1 MEDHRNGSKIT
12 RTETQASGGSK
23 EGVPLR
29 ANRRVGARCY
39 SVRGR
44 LCLCIA
50 RLSTGSFGLK
60 CPAIAVSCGLSMAAT
75 DKLKLLAS
83 GKEAD
88 SRSAAVPDAVP
99 ATEEDD
105 LPIPS
110 DINTVFL
117 GGLFLLGILAAC
129 YVAAEIVLPIVLAFV
144 LSLVL
149 HPAMRALERVHLPRG
164 IAAMLIILVLFGTL
178 GGLGLALSG
187 PAASW
192 AQELPAGIPKLQER
206 LSFLSRPIAAF
217 QKFADQAQGLA
228 QGDQP
233 KAVPV
238 AVQGSALSDRL
249 LTGTRSLAGGLL
261 ETVLVLFFL
270 LVSGDTFLRRLV
282 EILPR
287 FKNKRQAVDIS
298 QQIERDVSAYL
309 FTITIMNLAVG
320 VATGAVMALCGMSD
334 PVLWGTIAFLL
345 NYIPVLGPM
354 TGVVVFLLAGLLSI
368 NSLWVAFL
376 PAGLYL
382 LIHLVEG
389 ETVTPMLLARR
400 FTINPVLVILSL
412 VFWYWMWGVPGA
424 ILSTPML
431 AITKIICDRIRPL
444 MAFGHF
450 MEG

>member
-1 MEDHRNGSKIT
+1 
-12 RTETQASGGSK
+12 
-23 EGVPLR
+23 
-29 ANRRVGARCY
+29 
-39 SVRGR
+39 
-44 LCLCIA
+44 
-50 RLSTGSFGLK
+50 
-60 CPAIAVSCGLSMAAT
+60 MAAI

-83 GKEAD
+83 RKEAD
-88 SRSAAVPDAVP
+88 SPSAAVPVTVP

-117 GGLFLLGILAAC
+117 GGLFLLGMLAAC

-164 IAAMLIILVLFGTL
+164 IAAMLVILVLFGTL
-178 GGLGLALSG
+178 GGLGAALSG

-261 ETVLVLFFL
+261 ETVLVIFFL

-334 PVLWGTIAFLL
+334 PVLWGTVAFLL

>member
-1 MEDHRNGSKIT
+1 M
-12 RTETQASGGSK
+12 A
-23 EGVPLR
+23 
-29 ANRRVGARCY
+29 
-39 SVRGR
+39 
-44 LCLCIA
+44 
-50 RLSTGSFGLK
+50 
-60 CPAIAVSCGLSMAAT
+60 AIA
-75 DKLKLLAS
+75 KLKLLSSRRA
-83 GKEAD
+83 AD
-88 SRSAAVPDAVP
+88 VPTVAAPTAAAAD
-99 ATEEDD
+99 EDD

-110 DINTVFL
+110 DIKAVFL
-117 GGLFLLGILAAC
+117 GGLFLLAMLGAC
-129 YVAAEIVLPIVLAFV
+129 YVASDIVLPIVLAFV

-149 HPAMRALERVHLPRG
+149 QPAMRVLERLRLPRG
-164 IAAMLIILVLFGTL
+164 IAAVFLILVLFGTL
-178 GGLGLALSG
+178 GGLGAALSG

-192 AQELPAGIPKLQER
+192 AQKLPSGIPKLEER

-217 QKFADQAQGLA
+217 QKFVDQAQGITL
-228 QGDQP
+228 GGEP

-238 AVQGSALSDRL
+238 TVQGSGLSDRL
-249 LTGTRSLAGGLL
+249 LSGTRSFASGLL

-287 FKNKRQAVDIS
+287 FKDKRQAVDIS
-298 QQIERDVSAYL
+298 QQIESDVSAYL
-309 FTITIMNLAVG
+309 FTVTIMNLAVG
-320 VATGAVMALCGMSD
+320 VAIGTVMAFCGVDD
-334 PVLWGTIAFLL
+334 PVLWGTVAFLL
-345 NYIPVLGPM
+345 NYIPILGPM
-354 TGVVVFLLAGLLSI
+354 IGVAVFLLAGLLSI
-368 NSLWVAFL
+368 DSLWGAFL

-389 ETVTPMLLARR
+389 ETATPMLLARR

>member
-1 MEDHRNGSKIT
+1 
-12 RTETQASGGSK
+12 
-23 EGVPLR
+23 
-29 ANRRVGARCY
+29 
-39 SVRGR
+39 
-44 LCLCIA
+44 
-50 RLSTGSFGLK
+50 
-60 CPAIAVSCGLSMAAT
+60 MALI
-75 DKLKLLAS
+75 DQLKLLGSRKA
-83 GKEAD
+83 AD
-88 SRSAAVPDAVP
+88 RPSTAAPTAAAAD
-99 ATEEDD
+99 EDD

-110 DINTVFL
+110 DINAVFL
-117 GGLFLLGILAAC
+117 GGLFLLAMLAAC

-144 LSLVL
+144 FSLVL
-149 HPAMRALERVHLPRG
+149 QPAMRVLERVYLPRG
-164 IAAMLIILVLFGTL
+164 VAALLVILVLFGTL
-178 GGLGLALSG
+178 GGLGTALSG
-187 PAASW
+187 PATSW
-192 AQELPAGIPKLQER
+192 AQRLPTGIPKLQER

-249 LTGTRSLAGGLL
+249 LAGTRSLASGLL

-320 VATGAVMALCGMSD
+320 VATGAVMALCGMGD
-334 PVLWGTIAFLL
+334 PVLWGTIAFVL
-345 NYIPVLGPM
+345 NYIPILGPM

-389 ETVTPMLLARR
+389 ETVTPILLARR

>member
-1 MEDHRNGSKIT
+1 M
-12 RTETQASGGSK
+12 A
-23 EGVPLR
+23 
-29 ANRRVGARCY
+29 
-39 SVRGR
+39 
-44 LCLCIA
+44 
-50 RLSTGSFGLK
+50 
-60 CPAIAVSCGLSMAAT
+60 AIA
-75 DKLKLLAS
+75 KLKLLSSRRA
-83 GKEAD
+83 AD
-88 SRSAAVPDAVP
+88 VPPVTVPTVAAAD
-99 ATEEDD
+99 EDD

-110 DINTVFL
+110 DIKAVFL
-117 GGLFLLGILAAC
+117 GGLFLLAMLGAC
-129 YVAAEIVLPIVLAFV
+129 YVASDIVLPIVLAFV

-149 HPAMRALERVHLPRG
+149 QPAMRALERLRLPRG
-164 IAAMLIILVLFGTL
+164 IAAVFLILMLFGTL
-178 GGLGLALSG
+178 GGFGAALSG

-192 AQELPAGIPKLQER
+192 AQKLPTGVPKLQER

-217 QKFADQAQGLA
+217 QKFADQAQGITL
-228 QGDQP
+228 GGEP

-238 AVQGSALSDRL
+238 TVQGSGLSDRL
-249 LTGTRSLAGGLL
+249 LNGTRSFASGLL

-270 LVSGDTFLRRLV
+270 LVSGETFLRRLV

-287 FKNKRQAVDIS
+287 FKDKRQAVDIS
-298 QQIERDVSAYL
+298 QQIEGDVSAYL

-320 VATGAVMALCGMSD
+320 VAIGTVMAFCGVGD
-334 PVLWGTIAFLL
+334 PVLWGTVAFLL
-345 NYIPVLGPM
+345 NYIPILGPM
-354 TGVVVFLLAGLLSI
+354 IGVAVFLLAGLLSI
-368 NSLWVAFL
+368 DSLWGAFL

-424 ILSTPML
+424 VLSTPML

>member
-1 MEDHRNGSKIT
+1 
-12 RTETQASGGSK
+12 
-23 EGVPLR
+23 
-29 ANRRVGARCY
+29 
-39 SVRGR
+39 
-44 LCLCIA
+44 
-50 RLSTGSFGLK
+50 
-60 CPAIAVSCGLSMAAT
+60 MAAI
-75 DKLKLLAS
+75 DKLELLAS
-83 GKEAD
+83 RKEAD
-88 SRSAAVPDAVP
+88 SPSAAVPVAVP

-117 GGLFLLGILAAC
+117 GGLFLLGMLAAC

-178 GGLGLALSG
+178 GGLGAALSG

-249 LTGTRSLAGGLL
+249 LTGTRSLASGLL

-320 VATGAVMALCGMSD
+320 IATGAVMALCGMSD
-334 PVLWGTIAFLL
+334 PVLWGTVAFLL

>member
-1 MEDHRNGSKIT
+1 M
-12 RTETQASGGSK
+12 A
-23 EGVPLR
+23 
-29 ANRRVGARCY
+29 
-39 SVRGR
+39 
-44 LCLCIA
+44 
-50 RLSTGSFGLK
+50 
-60 CPAIAVSCGLSMAAT
+60 AIA
-75 DKLKLLAS
+75 KLKLLSSRRA
-83 GKEAD
+83 AD
-88 SRSAAVPDAVP
+88 VPPVAVPTAAAAD
-99 ATEEDD
+99 EDD

-110 DINTVFL
+110 DIKAVFL
-117 GGLFLLGILAAC
+117 GGLFLVAMLGAC
-129 YVAAEIVLPIVLAFV
+129 YVASDIVLPIVLAFV

-149 HPAMRALERVHLPRG
+149 QPAMRALERLRLPRG
-164 IAAMLIILVLFGTL
+164 IAAVFLILVLFGTL
-178 GGLGLALSG
+178 GGLGAALSG

-192 AQELPAGIPKLQER
+192 AQKLPSGIPKLEER

-217 QKFADQAQGLA
+217 QKFADQAQGITL
-228 QGDQP
+228 GGEP

-238 AVQGSALSDRL
+238 KVQGSGLSDRL
-249 LTGTRSLAGGLL
+249 LSGTRSFASGLL

-287 FKNKRQAVDIS
+287 FKDKRQAVDIS
-298 QQIERDVSAYL
+298 QQIESDVSAYL

-320 VATGAVMALCGMSD
+320 VAIGTVMTFCGVGD
-334 PVLWGTIAFLL
+334 PVLWGTVAFLL
-345 NYIPVLGPM
+345 NYIPILGPM
-354 TGVVVFLLAGLLSI
+354 IGVVVFLLAGLLSI
-368 NSLWVAFL
+368 DSLWGAFL

-450 MEG
+450 MEA

>member
-1 MEDHRNGSKIT
+1 M
-12 RTETQASGGSK
+12 A
-23 EGVPLR
+23 
-29 ANRRVGARCY
+29 
-39 SVRGR
+39 
-44 LCLCIA
+44 
-50 RLSTGSFGLK
+50 
-60 CPAIAVSCGLSMAAT
+60 AIA
-75 DKLKLLAS
+75 KLKLLAS
-83 GKEAD
+83 RRTADRPFADGPIVAAAADEA
-88 SRSAAVPDAVP
+88 
-99 ATEEDD
+99 E

-110 DINTVFL
+110 DIKTVFL
-117 GGLFLLGILAAC
+117 GGLFVLAMLGAC
-129 YVAAEIVLPIVLAFV
+129 YLASEIVLPIVLAFV

-149 HPAMRALERVHLPRG
+149 QTTMRALERVRLPRG
-164 IAAMLIILVLFGTL
+164 IAAMLLILVLFGAL
-178 GGLGLALSG
+178 GGLGAALSG

-192 AQELPAGIPKLQER
+192 AQKLPTGIPNLQER

-217 QKFADQAQGLA
+217 QKFADQAQGLT
-228 QGDQP
+228 QGGEL

-238 AVQGSALSDRL
+238 AVQGSGLSDRL
-249 LTGTRSLAGGLL
+249 LSGTRSFASGLL

-270 LVSGDTFLRRLV
+270 LVSGDTFLRRVV

-287 FKNKRQAVDIS
+287 FRDKRQAVDIS
-298 QQIERDVSAYL
+298 KQIESDVSAYL

-320 VATGAVMALCGMSD
+320 VATGTVMAFCGVSD
-334 PVLWGTIAFLL
+334 PMLWGSVAFLL
-345 NYIPVLGPM
+345 NYIPILGPM
-354 TGVVVFLLAGLLSI
+354 IGVVIFLLAGLLSI
-368 NSLWVAFL
+368 NSLWGAFL

-444 MAFGHF
+444 IAFGHF

>member
-1 MEDHRNGSKIT
+1 
-12 RTETQASGGSK
+12 
-23 EGVPLR
+23 
-29 ANRRVGARCY
+29 
-39 SVRGR
+39 
-44 LCLCIA
+44 
-50 RLSTGSFGLK
+50 
-60 CPAIAVSCGLSMAAT
+60 
-75 DKLKLLAS
+75 
-83 GKEAD
+83 
-88 SRSAAVPDAVP
+88 
-99 ATEEDD
+99 
-105 LPIPS
+105 
-110 DINTVFL
+110 
-117 GGLFLLGILAAC
+117 
-129 YVAAEIVLPIVLAFV
+129 
-144 LSLVL
+144 
-149 HPAMRALERVHLPRG
+149 
-164 IAAMLIILVLFGTL
+164 
-178 GGLGLALSG
+178 
-187 PAASW
+187 
-192 AQELPAGIPKLQER
+192 

-334 PVLWGTIAFLL
+334 PVLWGTVAFLL

-354 TGVVVFLLAGLLSI
+354 IGVVVFLLAGLLSI
-368 NSLWVAFL
+368 SSLWVAFL

>member
-1 MEDHRNGSKIT
+1 M
-12 RTETQASGGSK
+12 A
-23 EGVPLR
+23 
-29 ANRRVGARCY
+29 
-39 SVRGR
+39 
-44 LCLCIA
+44 
-50 RLSTGSFGLK
+50 
-60 CPAIAVSCGLSMAAT
+60 AIA
-75 DKLKLLAS
+75 KLKLLSSRRA
-83 GKEAD
+83 AD
-88 SRSAAVPDAVP
+88 VPTAAAPTAAAAD
-99 ATEEDD
+99 EDD

-110 DINTVFL
+110 DIKAVFL
-117 GGLFLLGILAAC
+117 GGLFLLAMLGAC
-129 YVAAEIVLPIVLAFV
+129 YVASDIVLPIVLAFV

-149 HPAMRALERVHLPRG
+149 QPAMRALERLRLPRG
-164 IAAMLIILVLFGTL
+164 IAAVFLIVVLFGTL
-178 GGLGLALSG
+178 GGLGAALSG

-192 AQELPAGIPKLQER
+192 AQKLPSGIPKLEER

-217 QKFADQAQGLA
+217 QKFADQAQGITL
-228 QGDQP
+228 GGEP

-238 AVQGSALSDRL
+238 TVQGSGLSDRL
-249 LTGTRSLAGGLL
+249 LSGTRSFASGLL

-287 FKNKRQAVDIS
+287 FKDKRQAVDIS
-298 QQIERDVSAYL
+298 QQIESDVSAYL

-320 VATGAVMALCGMSD
+320 VAIGTVMAFCGVGD
-334 PVLWGTIAFLL
+334 PVLWGTVAFLL
-345 NYIPVLGPM
+345 NYIPILGPM
-354 TGVVVFLLAGLLSI
+354 IGVVVFLLAGLLSI
-368 NSLWVAFL
+368 DSLWGAFL

>member
-1 MEDHRNGSKIT
+1 M
-12 RTETQASGGSK
+12 A
-23 EGVPLR
+23 
-29 ANRRVGARCY
+29 
-39 SVRGR
+39 
-44 LCLCIA
+44 
-50 RLSTGSFGLK
+50 
-60 CPAIAVSCGLSMAAT
+60 AIA
-75 DKLKLLAS
+75 KLKLLSSRRA
-83 GKEAD
+83 AD
-88 SRSAAVPDAVP
+88 VPTAAAPTAADAD
-99 ATEEDD
+99 EDD

-110 DINTVFL
+110 DIKAVFL
-117 GGLFLLGILAAC
+117 GGLFLLAMLGAC
-129 YVAAEIVLPIVLAFV
+129 YVASDIVLPIVLAFV
-144 LSLVL
+144 LSLML
-149 HPAMRALERVHLPRG
+149 QPAMRALERVRLPRG
-164 IAAMLIILVLFGTL
+164 IAAVFLILVLFGTL
-178 GGLGLALSG
+178 GGLGAALSG

-192 AQELPAGIPKLQER
+192 AQKLPTGVPKLQER

-217 QKFADQAQGLA
+217 QKFADQAQGITL
-228 QGDQP
+228 GGEP

-238 AVQGSALSDRL
+238 TVQGSGLSDRL
-249 LTGTRSLAGGLL
+249 LSGTRSFASGLL

-287 FKNKRQAVDIS
+287 FKDKRQAVDIS
-298 QQIERDVSAYL
+298 QQIESDVSAYL
-309 FTITIMNLAVG
+309 FTITVMNLAVG
-320 VATGAVMALCGMSD
+320 VAIGTVMTFCGVGD
-334 PVLWGTIAFLL
+334 PVLWGTVAFLL
-345 NYIPVLGPM
+345 NYIPILGPM
-354 TGVVVFLLAGLLSI
+354 IGVGVFLLAGLLSI
-368 NSLWVAFL
+368 DSLWGAFL

>member
-1 MEDHRNGSKIT
+1 MAT
-12 RTETQASGGSK
+12 
-23 EGVPLR
+23 
-29 ANRRVGARCY
+29 
-39 SVRGR
+39 
-44 LCLCIA
+44 IA
-50 RLSTGSFGLK
+50 
-60 CPAIAVSCGLSMAAT
+60 
-75 DKLKLLAS
+75 KLKLLAS
-83 GKEAD
+83 RKAAD
-88 SRSAAVPDAVP
+88 RSLADAPIAAAAAD
-99 ATEEDD
+99 EDD

-110 DINTVFL
+110 DIKTVFL
-117 GGLFLLGILAAC
+117 GGLFLLGMLAAV

-149 HPAMRALERVHLPRG
+149 QPAMRALERVRLPRG
-164 IAAMLIILVLFGTL
+164 IAAILLILVLFSTL
-178 GGLGLALSG
+178 GGLGAMLSA
-187 PAASW
+187 PATSW
-192 AQELPAGIPKLQER
+192 AQKLPTGIPKLQER

-217 QKFADQAQGLA
+217 QKFADQAQGLTLGGEA
-228 QGDQP
+228 

-238 AVQGSALSDRL
+238 AVQGSGLSDRL
-249 LTGTRSLAGGLL
+249 LSGTRSFASGLL
-261 ETVLVLFFL
+261 ETMLALFFL

-287 FKNKRQAVDIS
+287 FKDKRQAVDIS
-298 QQIERDVSAYL
+298 KQIESDVAAYL

-320 VATGAVMALCGMSD
+320 VATGAVMALCGVGD
-334 PVLWGTIAFLL
+334 PVLWGTVAFLL
-345 NYIPVLGPM
+345 NYIPILGPM
-354 TGVVVFLLAGLLSI
+354 IGAVVFLLAGLLSI
-368 NSLWVAFL
+368 DSLWAAFL

-400 FTINPVLVILSL
+400 FTITPVLVILSL